1 MAFGAWF
8 RVDDATLLLTARAV
22 RNASP
27 ATAPRSSGC
36 CFPRNIL
43 DEPPDPIDV
52 SLLGPDAEAQPPND
66 VADLIEQPGLA
77 PSRGWV
83 LRPVHAVF
91 PYGRARAPCTIS
103 RVVKAL

>member
-27 ATAPRSSGC
+27 AIVPRSSGC
-36 CFPRNIL
+36 RFPQNM
-43 DEPPDPIDV
+43 EPPDPIDV

-77 PSRGWV
+77 PSRGGSEACPCHV
-83 LRPVHAVF
+83 SLR
-91 PYGRARAPCTIS
+91 
-103 RVVKAL
+103 

>member
-8 RVDDATLLLTARAV
+8 RVDDATLLLTAKAV

-27 ATAPRSSGC
+27 ATAPHSSGC
-36 CFPRNIL
+36 RFPRNRMNRRIQSTYPRSVRML
-43 DEPPDPIDV
+43 KR
-52 SLLGPDAEAQPPND
+52 SRRMT

-83 LRPVHAVF
+83 LRLVHAVF
-91 PYGRARAPCTIS
+91 SYGRARNPCTIS